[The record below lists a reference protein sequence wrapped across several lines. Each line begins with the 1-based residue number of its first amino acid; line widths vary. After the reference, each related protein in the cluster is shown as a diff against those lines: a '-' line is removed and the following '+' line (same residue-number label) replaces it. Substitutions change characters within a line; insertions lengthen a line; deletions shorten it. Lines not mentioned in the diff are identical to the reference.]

1 MKNLDV
7 FEQKKLAAVQKIQ
20 EAVKNDDSE
29 AFAAGFTEFSEII
42 AQRVTAKYEESQ
54 QSDDVSVLASRGV
67 RQLTSEE
74 NNYFQKLGDAMK
86 SANPKQALADM
97 DVVMPKTTID
107 AVFEDL
113 VSEHPLL
120 EAIDFVNT
128 SGLVEFLVNTH
139 ENQTGTWGALTAEV
153 TKELTSG
160 FKKIPLTL
168 MKYSAFIP
176 VAKSMLDLGP
186 AWLEAYV
193 RTILQETIYLG
204 LEEAIITGDGK
215 DKPIGMNRQ
224 VGDKVTVTA
233 GVYPEKTAVS
243 VTSLEPVAYGSLL
256 AGMAKTPD
264 GKQRAVTNVIM
275 LVSPSD
281 YLTKIMPA
289 TTYLLPTGTYA
300 SDVLPYP
307 TKIIQSVFVT
317 EGKMIVGLA
326 KKYFMGIGTAKSGK
340 IEYSDDYHFLEDE
353 RVYLCKLYGNG
364 MPKDNNAFAVCNIS
378 KLKPAVRKVEVVSSD
393 GGTGGTSGSGSSG
406 GGSGTSQS
414 GG

>member
-7 FEQKKLAAVQKIQ
+7 LNQKKMEAVQKIQ
-20 EAVKNDDSE
+20 EAVKSDDSE
-29 AFAAGFTEFSEII
+29 AFGAAFTEFSEII
-42 AQRVTAKYEESQ
+42 AQQVTAQYEESQ
-54 QSDDVSVLASRGV
+54 QSADVNVLASRGV

-74 NNYFQKLGDAMK
+74 SSYFQKLGDAMK

-113 VSEHPLL
+113 VAEHPLL
-120 EAIDFVNT
+120 EVIDFTNT
-128 SGLVEFLVNTH
+128 SGLVEYLVNTH
-139 ENQTGTWGALTAEV
+139 ENQTGTWGTLTAEI

-204 LEEAIITGDGK
+204 LEEAIITGDGNN
-215 DKPIGMNRQ
+215 KPIGMIRQ
-224 VGDKVTVTA
+224 VGDKVTTTG
-233 GVYPEKTAVS
+233 GVYPVKNTVS
-243 VTSLEPVAYGSLL
+243 VTALDPVTYGSLL
-256 AGMAKTPD
+256 AGMSKTPD
-264 GKQRAVTNVIM
+264 GKQRVVTNVIM
-275 LVSPSD
+275 LASPSE

-289 TTYLLPTGTYA
+289 TTYLLPSGTYA

-307 TKIIQSVFVT
+307 TKIIQSVFVP

-353 RVYLCKLYGNG
+353 RMFLCKLYGYG
-364 MPKDNNAFAVCNIS
+364 MPKDNNAFVYCDIS
-378 KLKPAVRKVEVVSSD
+378 KLKPAVHKVEVVSSD
-393 GGTGGTSGSGSSG
+393 GGSTSGGTSSG
-406 GGSGTSQS
+406 GGTTDSGTQ
-414 GG
+414 GK

>member
-7 FEQKKLAAVQKIQ
+7 LSQKKMAAVQKIQ
-20 EAVKNDDSE
+20 EAVKSDDSE
-29 AFAAGFTEFSEII
+29 AFGAAFTEFSEII
-42 AQRVTAKYEESQ
+42 AQQVTAKYEEAMQ
-54 QSDDVSVLASRGV
+54 TADVSVLASRGV

-74 NNYFQKLGDAMK
+74 NNYFQKLGNAMR

-113 VSEHPLL
+113 VSQHPLL
-120 EAIDFVNT
+120 EAIDFTNT
-128 SGLVEFLVNTH
+128 SGMVEYLVNTY
-139 ENQTGTWGALTAEV
+139 ENQTGAWGTLTAEIV
-153 TKELTSG
+153 KELTSG

-176 VAKSMLDLGP
+176 VSKSMLDLGP
-186 AWLEAYV
+186 VWLEAYV
-193 RTILQETIYLG
+193 RTILQETIYFG
-204 LEEAIITGDGK
+204 LEEAITTGSGK
-215 DKPIGMNRQ
+215 NMFIGMNRQ
-224 VGDKVTVTA
+224 VGDDVTITGGEYPVKKTVPVTV
-233 GVYPEKTAVS
+233 
-243 VTSLEPVAYGSLL
+243 LDPVAYGSLL
-256 AGMAKTPD
+256 ASMAKTPK
-264 GKQRAVTNVIM
+264 GKQRAVINVIM

-307 TKIIQSVFVT
+307 TQIIQSVFVP

-326 KKYFMGIGTAKSGK
+326 KKYFAVIGTAKSGK

-353 RVYLCKLYGNG
+353 RMFLCKLYGYG
-364 MPKDNNAFAVCNIS
+364 MPKDNNAFVYCDIS

-393 GGTGGTSGSGSSG
+393 SGSTSGGTSSG
-406 GGSGTSQS
+406 GGTTDSGTQ
-414 GG
+414 GK